1 MSPRQRR
8 LNADFEKLKLEFTKH
23 PYISIE
29 YNADEGSVP
38 ERYFVSYNNIKGIK
52 LAKDSTPEKKKVE
65 IIENHKIEI
74 YLHID
79 YPRMKPQCY
88 ILTEI
93 FHPNFRMASPH
104 DVCIGDFW
112 ASGETLVDLIY
123 QIGEM
128 IQYQNFNVTSP
139 LNGVASK
146 WARENE
152 DMFPID
158 TNNLRRGE
166 VEIELKKIQ
175 KVDIELR

>member
-1 MSPRQRR
+1 
-8 LNADFEKLKLEFTKH
+8 
-23 PYISIE
+23 
-29 YNADEGSVP
+29 
-38 ERYFVSYNNIKGIK
+38 
-52 LAKDSTPEKKKVE
+52 
-65 IIENHKIEI
+65 
-74 YLHID
+74 
-79 YPRMKPQCY
+79 MKPQCY

-93 FHPNFRMASPH
+93 YHPNFRMASPH
-104 DVCIGDFW
+104 DICIGDYW

-158 TNNLRRGE
+158 NNNFRRGE
-166 VEIELKKIQ
+166 VEIELKKKQ
-175 KVDIELR
+175 KVDIELK